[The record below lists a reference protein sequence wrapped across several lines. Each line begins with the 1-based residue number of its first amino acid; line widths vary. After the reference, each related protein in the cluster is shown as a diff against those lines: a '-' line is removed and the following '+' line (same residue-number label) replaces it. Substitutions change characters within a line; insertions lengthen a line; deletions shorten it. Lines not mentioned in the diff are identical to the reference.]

1 MNYTLKILLSFIV
14 LFLLL
19 GYSGFSQ
26 KPWNLD
32 SLAALPYEEYVSS
45 YVKYEPLYQLAIQQ
59 AQVEKDSSLQALF
72 LMRHAT
78 ISYIAGKHAESA
90 SDLMAAIKIN
100 EQIDNKNQLGVALS
114 LFGYQMWRKDLGK
127 GISYMRRAIAL
138 QTAIQDSLQLMTT
151 YDNFGVLKE
160 MKGELDS
167 ALFYYNKA
175 LLFKRHFKDTNGIP
189 FSLNKIA
196 GVEKM
201 RGRYAK
207 AIQYLDTST
216 AIRKMLNVPYYL
228 VDNAVFYGDVYA
240 DSGNVNLA
248 ITHYTEAVKMGT
260 EAKVVYAIAYASEA
274 LARLYEEQQKHS
286 EALYYHKLYKQYNDS
301 LVNVKSNENYNAL
314 IVQFETAE
322 KEKTIAI
329 QNEMLVRESL
339 KARNRQIWL
348 MVSAMALLILGLVA
362 WNRAK
367 ILKEKRLQAIK
378 KGELELQSERIRI
391 SRDLH
396 DHIGAELSLI
406 SSAIESQS
414 QNEDGQVFSK
424 EMKAIADNA
433 KYAMQQLRETIWA
446 ISPDPILLP
455 AFALKVK
462 TYAERRCK
470 ANGVQL
476 KFHTSLPNFHITLS
490 PAATINLYRVC
501 QEAINNACK
510 YADAEHLNIHVK
522 EEGSVLNVLVKD
534 NGVGFDVEGVQRGN
548 GLANMQARIDEIEGN
563 LQIQSSQG
571 KGTEVAVSLKL
582 KTT

>member
-1 MNYTLKILLSFIV
+1 MMLPMSFIQLLLVPV
-14 LFLLL
+14 LFIGTGFG
-19 GYSGFSQ
+19 GYAQ
-26 KPWNLD
+26 LKLD
-32 SLAALPYEEYVSS
+32 SLAQLPYEKYVSD
-45 YVKYEPLYQLAIQQ
+45 YVKYESLFKEAIQQ
-59 AQVEKDSSLQALF
+59 AYVEKDSSLQALF

-78 ISYIAGKHAESA
+78 ISYIAGKHSQST
-90 SDLMAAIKIN
+90 SDLLEAIKIN
-100 EQIDNKNQLGVALS
+100 EQIGDKKQLGVALS
-114 LFGYQMWRKDLGK
+114 LLGYQMWRKDLDK
-127 GISYMRRAIAL
+127 GISYMRRAISL
-138 QTAIQDSLQLMTT
+138 QIAIKDSVQLMTT

-160 MKGELDS
+160 MKNELDS

-175 LLFKRHFKDTNGIP
+175 LRLKRYFNDTNGIP

-201 RGRYAK
+201 KGRYAK

-216 AIRKMLNVPYYL
+216 SIRKALNVPYYL

-240 DSGNVNLA
+240 DSGNVKLA
-248 ITHYTEAVKMGT
+248 IEHYIEAVELGV

-274 LARLYEEQQKHS
+274 LSSLYEKERAYQD
-286 EALYYHKLYKQYNDS
+286 ALYYQRLYKQYNDS
-301 LVNVKSNENYNAL
+301 LVNIKSNENYNAL

-322 KEKTIAI
+322 KEKTIAV

-348 MVSAMALLILGLVA
+348 MVSAMALLVLGLVA
-362 WNRAK
+362 WNRIK
-367 ILKEKRLQAIK
+367 IAKEKRLQAIK

-406 SSAIESQS
+406 SSAIETQS
-414 QNEDGQVFSK
+414 ENDESGVFSK
-424 EMKAIADNA
+424 EMQAIAENA

-470 ANGVQL
+470 SKNVEL
-476 KFHTSLPNFHITLS
+476 KFGTDFPDFSKALS
-490 PAATINLYRVC
+490 PAATINLYRVA

-510 YADAEHLNIHVK
+510 YANATFIKIEIK
-522 EEGSVLNVLVKD
+522 ESNQELLVRIID
-534 NGVGFDVEGVQRGN
+534 NGIGFDLENIQRGN
-548 GLANMQARIDEIEGN
+548 GLANMQARVEEIGGS
-563 LQIQSSQG
+563 LDIKSSIG
-571 KGTEVAVSLKL
+571 KGTDVEVQLTL